1 MKTNILI
8 AALFLLGC
16 SPKMQQSTGSN
27 GAASS
32 DPNVTTSNKAGI
44 STSRLGKELKVL
56 SYNIH
61 HCNPPSAGT
70 TIDVDT
76 IAGVIRK
83 LNPDVVALQE
93 VDVHTNRSG
102 NTVNQAQVLGEKTGM
117 NAYFFKAINH
127 DGGEYGVAILS
138 KIAVSD
144 FKRYPLPTVAESKG
158 EPRILATVTLKG
170 ANGKDILFACTHL
183 DAQSNPQNRLLQVRE
198 ITAILKNNPL
208 PVIIAGDLNA
218 ATGSEVINIFDESF
232 TRTCTDCAFTIP
244 VLKPN
249 KTIDFIGY
257 TPASKFEVIDHEVV
271 KETYASDHLPVNVKL
286 KIK

>member
-1 MKTNILI
+1 MIMYRIIVL
-8 AALFLLGC
+8 ALMFSAC
-16 SPKMQQSTGSN
+16 SPKMNTTA
-27 GAASS
+27 GADTALAQG
-32 DPNVTTSNKAGI
+32 TI
-44 STSRLGKELKVL
+44 KVL

-70 TIDVDT
+70 LIDVDT

-93 VDVHTNRSG
+93 VDVNTKRSG
-102 NTVNQAQVLGEKTGM
+102 NVNQAELLGQKTGM
-117 NAYFFKAINH
+117 KAYFFKAINH

-138 KIAVSD
+138 KLAVTG
-144 FKRYPLPTVAESKG
+144 FKQYPLPTVAESKG

-170 ANGKDILFACTHL
+170 ANGREILFACTHL

-198 ITAILKNNPL
+198 IASILRNNTL

-218 ATGSEVINIFDESF
+218 AEGSEVINNFDETF
-232 TRTCTDCAFTIP
+232 TRTCKQCAFTIP

-249 KTIDFIGY
+249 KTIDFVGY
-257 TPASKFEVIDHEVV
+257 APATKFAVEKHEVIA
-271 KETYASDHLPVNVKL
+271 ETYASDHLPVNVVL